1 MTKEMTK
8 REFIEFIMGG
18 LRNEI
23 VVSFSNIKDE
33 VVDEVSIM
41 DVNIREIE
49 EYLSQRDDHKVV
61 ISNVEIMKVSGVYHY
76 YQI

>member
-1 MTKEMTK
+1 MTK

>member
-1 MTKEMTK
+1 MKEMTK
-8 REFIEFIMGG
+8 REFMEFIIEG
-18 LRNEI
+18 LRNEL

-41 DVNIREIE
+41 DVTIKEIE

>member
-1 MTKEMTK
+1 MAKEMTK

-49 EYLSQRDDHKVV
+49 EYLSQRDNHFMV
-61 ISNVEIMKVSGVYHY
+61 ISNVEIRKVDRVYHY